1 MRISQVG
8 LAMHEIGRARE
19 ILGIVM
25 KYGFQDWVSKNGL
38 GKYFVTKKRLARIER
53 FNQWERIRMAVE
65 ELGPSFIKLG
75 QILADRPDILPEELR
90 EELSKL
96 QDEADPMPDEVAI
109 EAIEKNLNCSLTEIF
124 SKFNTSRLASASM
137 AQTYRATLLNGDE
150 VCVKIQRPGIEKK
163 IQQDLYLMNYFA
175 VRMQKNNPEMEA
187 INVVGIVRE
196 FGKAIRKELD
206 FRHEAASLIRFLHDF
221 EHDQDIF
228 VPKVYTQFTNKQIL
242 VEEFVQ
248 GIKVSDINALNSSG
262 LDVLQLSKK
271 AIRLMFD
278 QLFRNGFFHAD
289 PHPGNIFILPGN
301 VISFIDF
308 GMMGTLRQEHLNFLG
323 KYTLGYLDRDAHM
336 MTQALLLVSGKRHY
350 ARFGEL
356 EHQINDLL
364 AHYKYL
370 SIDEMD
376 FGKVMNES
384 VDLLVHY
391 GLKMPPGIYLMV
403 KALMAIERVA
413 VALNPE
419 IDFASEM
426 KPYAAELISRQF
438 DPRQIAREIFESL
451 KEYYQLV
458 TEFPADLNEI
468 ISNIKEGKFKTQI
481 ELKGFEPLIEH
492 MDILGNRLAIAI
504 VLAALIIGASI
515 LSQWEQVR
523 WVGTSVFALAGIF
536 GFLLLIKLLRK
547 NKF

>member
-221 EHDQDIF
+221 EHDPDIF

>member
-221 EHDQDIF
+221 EHDPDIF

-278 QLFRNGFFHAD
+278 QLFKNGFFHAD
-289 PHPGNIFILPGN
+289 PHPGNIFVMPGN

>member
-1 MRISQVG
+1 
-8 LAMHEIGRARE
+8 
-19 ILGIVM
+19 
-25 KYGFQDWVSKNGL
+25 
-38 GKYFVTKKRLARIER
+38 
-53 FNQWERIRMAVE
+53 
-65 ELGPSFIKLG
+65 
-75 QILADRPDILPEELR
+75 
-90 EELSKL
+90 
-96 QDEADPMPDEVAI
+96 
-109 EAIEKNLNCSLTEIF
+109 
-124 SKFNTSRLASASM
+124 
-137 AQTYRATLLNGDE
+137 
-150 VCVKIQRPGIEKK
+150 
-163 IQQDLYLMNYFA
+163 
-175 VRMQKNNPEMEA
+175 
-187 INVVGIVRE
+187 
-196 FGKAIRKELD
+196 
-206 FRHEAASLIRFLHDF
+206 
-221 EHDQDIF
+221 
-228 VPKVYTQFTNKQIL
+228 

-308 GMMGTLRQEHLNFLG
+308 GMMGTLREEHLNFLG

-336 MTQALLLVSGKRHY
+336 MTEALLLVSGKRHY
-350 ARFGEL
+350 ARFKEL

-376 FGKVMNES
+376 FGKIMNES

-419 IDFASEM
+419 IDFANEM

-438 DPRQIAREIFESL
+438 DPRLIAREVFESL
-451 KEYYQLV
+451 KEYYLLI

-468 ISNIKEGKFKTQI
+468 ISKIKEGKFKTQI

-492 MDILGNRLAIAI
+492 MDVLGNRLAVAI

-523 WVGTSVFALAGIF
+523 WVGTSVFILAGFF
-536 GFLLLIKLLRK
+536 GFLLLIKLFRK